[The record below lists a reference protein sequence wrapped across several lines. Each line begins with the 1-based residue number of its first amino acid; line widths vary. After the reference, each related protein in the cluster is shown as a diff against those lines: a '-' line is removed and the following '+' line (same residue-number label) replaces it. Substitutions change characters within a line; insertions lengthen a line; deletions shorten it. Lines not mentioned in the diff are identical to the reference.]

1 MNKSYLLAGIVF
13 GIGLSLLLLVDY
25 IWAQQFLSQQDF
37 ENQIMRTLEKQD
49 STKLNSLVRDH
60 PTKLFPIITRLLD
73 NYISEIL
80 GGQVDKAQ
88 QHLRK
93 AETIAQLYQKMY
105 NQDAFID
112 RLERYQGWSRE
123 QIEKKVIVDTLLSQG
138 RGAALQSE
146 FETAQKA
153 FKEALAISQQIG
165 YLEGECRA
173 MGNIGNVFD
182 EIGQHDSALVYI
194 QGSLQLDRKLADK
207 LGEAKSLS
215 NLANRFF
222 VLHQFA
228 DAIRTFKEA
237 LALAREVGDR
247 CQEGIVLGNMGATY
261 LNTGQLDS
269 AAIHLKQSLLL
280 ARETHNEIDVGVR
293 LGNLGNLYFR
303 MGDSKAAMEYWEQA
317 LAVHRKLNNQK
328 DMVIIKINIGIMNEQ
343 FGHIDQA
350 IQHLQEAAAIAKR
363 IKVFELEA
371 HALRRIVRLQR
382 LIGEHDKC
390 LATLSQ
396 ILEIQVANGDSI
408 GVCGTLLSLGITHSE
423 ISNYNEAEAC
433 YNRALNIAKTVDDPE
448 PLLSCHINLGSLYH
462 ARSDHARALDADFKA
477 LKIARVSKTV
487 AAEITCYNN
496 IGVVYN
502 DLGDIE
508 KSIYYHQQALTLNEK
523 TKNKQGIAD
532 SKLNLGANYLN
543 WDRLSKADQLQKSRQ
558 CFEEA
563 LVLCRQTGNK
573 RVAAMCLMNLATIY
587 KLTGNF
593 SKALELLHQAIAIQ
607 DTLQDRSYQGVSF
620 YLLAGI
626 FQQLKND
633 SAAFD
638 NYQKSLTKAQELG
651 IPGDIW
657 QPQYQIGLILE
668 KQGRENQA
676 LTYYTNAIN
685 TIESIRSRL
694 QLESFKVGF
703 MEDKIRVYESIIKLL
718 VKRGRYQDAFAYSEK
733 AKARALLDA
742 LDRSNRDITRGI
754 SAELHQQ
761 KKHLEQ
767 KIIKIQEALFSE
779 RTQNQTAPDYKKLA
793 LLEKRLLKIRN
804 QYQAL
809 LQEIQIHH
817 PQYGQIMG
825 FRAPLR
831 IQEVQQRILS
841 PKTALIEY
849 FVAKDQIIVWTLRTD
864 GSHCESLPITSA
876 KLKLLV
882 DSLRQPF
889 RSIKEGKI
897 LELSEVNFDLGLA
910 RNLYDQLIRPI
921 EKQLVSASE
930 LIIVP
935 DGVLHHLPF
944 EALITELKTAE
955 SSQGVL
961 FSQFEQA
968 HFFIEDYAISY
979 APSASVLD
987 SRLHRKKKTSPM
999 KGQLLALGNPHF
1011 GKFSGREM
1019 RAVSDTSAESIRI
1032 HLATG
1037 GVLAAPLHPLPQSEV
1052 EVDSIAKLLQPSLVY
1067 KGADAKEEY
1076 FKQNAA
1082 AYQFIHIASH
1092 GFADE
1097 QQPLYSHV
1105 ILAQDDDPTEDGF
1118 LYAHEV
1124 FNISLNAELVTLSAC
1139 ETGLGKFVC
1148 GEGLTGL
1155 TQAFLYAGA
1164 PSLLVSLWSVDE
1176 STSLIMKEFYK
1187 NLKDGM
1193 SKTAALRQAKLKLLR
1208 TRESRF
1214 SFAHP
1219 FLWAPFVLV
1228 GEWK

>member
-1 MNKSYLLAGIVF
+1 MNKSNLLAAIVF

-25 IWAQQFLSQQDF
+25 IWAQQSLSQQDF

-49 STKLNSLVRDH
+49 STKLNILVRDH
-60 PTKLFPIITRLLD
+60 PFKLFPIITKLLD

-93 AETIAQLYQKMY
+93 AETIARLYQKMY
-105 NQDAFID
+105 KQDAFTD

-123 QIEKKVIVDTLLSQG
+123 QMEKKVFVDTLLSQG

-146 FETAQKA
+146 FEVAQKA
-153 FKEALAISQQIG
+153 FKEALVISQQIG

-182 EIGQHDSALVYI
+182 EIGRHDSALVYI
-194 QGSLQLDRKLADK
+194 QSSLQLDQKLADK
-207 LGEAKSLS
+207 PGEAKSLS
-215 NLANRFF
+215 NLATRFW

-247 CQEGIVLGNMGATY
+247 YQEGIVLGNMGATY
-261 LNTGQLDS
+261 LTMGNLDS
-269 AAIHLKQSLLL
+269 AVTLLEQSLLL
-280 ARETHNEIDVGVR
+280 AHETKNQIDVGVR
-293 LGNLGNLYFR
+293 LGNLGNLYYKK
-303 MGDSKAAMEYWEQA
+303 GDPEKALEYWEQA
-317 LAVHRKLNNQK
+317 LAIHKKMNNQK
-328 DMVIIKINIGIMNEQ
+328 DMVIVKVNIGIMNEQ
-343 FGHIDQA
+343 FGRIDQA
-350 IQHLQEAAAIAKR
+350 IKYLKEAAETAR
-363 IKVFELEA
+363 HIKVFALEVS
-371 HALRRIVRLQR
+371 ALRRIVRLQR
-382 LIGEHDKC
+382 LIGEHEKC

-396 ILEIQVANGDSI
+396 ILEIQVANGDSV

-487 AAEITCYNN
+487 DAEITCYNN
-496 IGVVYN
+496 IGVVYS

-508 KSIYYHQQALTLNEK
+508 KSIYYHQQALALNEK
-523 TKNKQGIAD
+523 IKNKQGIAD

-587 KLTGNF
+587 KLTGNS

-638 NYQKSLTKAQELG
+638 NYQKSLTKAQQLG

-703 MEDKIRVYESIIKLL
+703 MENKIGVYESIIKLL
-718 VKRGRYQDAFAYSEK
+718 VKQGRYQDAFAYSEK

-754 SAELHQQ
+754 SAELRQQ

-767 KIIKIQEALFSE
+767 KIISIQEALFSE

-793 LLEKRLLKIRN
+793 MLEKRLLKIRN

-849 FVAKDQIIVWTLRTD
+849 FVAKDQIIVWTLRPD

-876 KLKLLV
+876 ELKLLV

-897 LELSEVNFDLGLA
+897 LELSEVNFDLALA
-910 RNLYDQLIRPI
+910 RKLYDQLIRPI

-935 DGVLHHLPF
+935 DGVLHYLPF

-955 SSQGVL
+955 SSQSVL

-987 SRLHRKKKTSPM
+987 SRLRRKKKTSPM

-1037 GVLAAPLHPLPQSEV
+1037 GVLAALLHPLPQSEV

-1076 FKQNAA
+1076 FKHNAA

-1193 SKTAALRQAKLKLLR
+1193 SKTAALRQAKLKLIR